1 MTPDGKKG
9 NFAINRNRLRDLMRL
24 FPALQIDRIE
34 RDLEGTRAVPD
45 QPVQLAR
52 HVDFSR
58 SYYV

>member
-1 MTPDGKKG
+1 
-9 NFAINRNRLRDLMRL
+9 MRL

-58 SYYV
+58 SYYVGGVLNFV